1 MPFNIYKVNI
11 MNVNDE
17 LAELSILWND
27 LAMLIDA
34 EECYNERYYNSEYK
48 RIISRLNE
56 IGGAK

>member
-1 MPFNIYKVNI
+1 

-34 EECYNERYYNSEYK
+34 RECYNERYYNSEYK

>member
-1 MPFNIYKVNI
+1 

-56 IGGAK
+56 IGGAI